1 MCRTSTCFKLV
12 FPLVLIHKMLVVRLT
27 PWVFCSYIVSHE
39 GLHRYW
45 IRRVKFSSLT
55 TVLNNRD
62 NFHCYLLFNLTSHI
76 IPPNLT
82 CFIKAHP
89 VPPEVTG
96 SLSLIHLV
104 LWLSRR
110 TWPLDTAQQISKDK
124 HSDALRASD
133 SVSGR
138 HLPVCFIVFTCWR
151 EPGLSYGAW
160 TMVFLRPLFRL

>member
-1 MCRTSTCFKLV
+1 MFFC
-12 FPLVLIHKMLVVRLT
+12 LT
-27 PWVFCSYIVSHE
+27 WQVTYC
-39 GLHRYW
+39 
-45 IRRVKFSSLT
+45 
-55 TVLNNRD
+55 
-62 NFHCYLLFNLTSHI
+62 

-124 HSDALRASD
+124 HSDALRAAD

-151 EPGLSYGAW
+151 EPGLSYGEW
-160 TMVFLRPLFRL
+160 TMVILRPLFRLLSMIKLVYSETFLIRIKWSKEEIWNHTNTIKKMVLLACIHYFTNTGKPQRHWQQWL